1 MNIESVKNRVVELFL
16 KISDIPRP
24 SYHEEKVA
32 DFICDFAKQH
42 GCEVYRDE
50 AHNVLVN
57 VAATKGCEGRA
68 PILLQ
73 GHTDMVCEKN
83 EGTVHDFLAE
93 GIKVFEKDGWLCAD
107 GTTLGADNGVAVAIM
122 LYVIEGGIKEHGEV
136 QCLFTS
142 AEEVGLDGV
151 KKFDF
156 NLIKAK
162 RMINMDGENENCVIV
177 GCAGGLRSDMWL
189 VPSYTELSGQL
200 VKIKISGLRGGHS
213 GENIASGRANA
224 NVLMGRLLSHIYF
237 ELGLSIVSVVGGT
250 KENAIPREA
259 VAHIVVKD
267 ADKAKAIVSRF
278 EGEVANELSSDDAGF
293 NVTCELACEVP
304 SRMMDDSSTK
314 KIITILSCSKNGII
328 EMSKKLTHLVEYS
341 RNLGVV
347 STTDNKISFIFNSR
361 SAVDSQLDSAER
373 ELSLIAD
380 ICGAKVDHYS
390 RYPGWSYSGSSAL
403 ADEYIDVCKQLYNRQ
418 VEKDM
423 IHAGLECG
431 IIKAKVEGLDCI
443 SCGPIMKNLHSPEE
457 ALHIESFGK
466 YAYAICTLIEKAK

>member
-1 MNIESVKNRVVELFL
+1 MNIESVKNRVIELFL

-24 SYHEEKVA
+24 PYHEEKVA

-237 ELGLSIVSVVGGT
+237 DSEL
-250 KENAIPREA
+250 
-259 VAHIVVKD
+259 
-267 ADKAKAIVSRF
+267 
-278 EGEVANELSSDDAGF
+278 
-293 NVTCELACEVP
+293 
-304 SRMMDDSSTK
+304 
-314 KIITILSCSKNGII
+314 
-328 EMSKKLTHLVEYS
+328 
-341 RNLGVV
+341 
-347 STTDNKISFIFNSR
+347 
-361 SAVDSQLDSAER
+361 
-373 ELSLIAD
+373 
-380 ICGAKVDHYS
+380 
-390 RYPGWSYSGSSAL
+390 
-403 ADEYIDVCKQLYNRQ
+403 
-418 VEKDM
+418 
-423 IHAGLECG
+423 
-431 IIKAKVEGLDCI
+431 
-443 SCGPIMKNLHSPEE
+443 
-457 ALHIESFGK
+457 
-466 YAYAICTLIEKAK
+466 

>member
-16 KISDIPRP
+16 KISEIPRP
-24 SYHEEKVA
+24 PYHEEKIA
-32 DFICDFAKQH
+32 DFICDFAKEH
-42 GCEVYRDE
+42 GCEVYRDD

-83 EGTVHDFLAE
+83 EGTVHDFLSE

-122 LYVIEGGIKEHGEV
+122 LYVIEGGVKEHGEV

-177 GCAGGLRSDMWL
+177 GCAGGLRSDFSL
-189 VPSYTELSGQL
+189 VPNYTELSGQL
-200 VKIKISGLRGGHS
+200 VKIKISGLCGGHS

-224 NVLMGRLLSHIYF
+224 NVLMGRLLSHIYS
-237 ELGLSIVSVVGGT
+237 ELGLSLVSVVGGT

-259 VAHIVVKD
+259 VAHIAVKD
-267 ADKAKAIVSRF
+267 ADKAKAIVTVF
-278 EGEVANELSSDDAGF
+278 EAEVAKELSADDCGF
-293 NVTCELACEVP
+293 TVVCELVSDRP
-304 SRMMDDSSTK
+304 SRMMDDDSTK
-314 KIITILSCSKNGII
+314 KVITVLSCVKNGII
-328 EMSKKLTHLVEYS
+328 EMSKKLPKLVEYS

-347 STTDNKISFIFNSR
+347 STRDDKISFVLNSR

-373 ELSLIAD
+373 ELSMLAD
-380 ICGAKVDHYS
+380 LCGAKVNHYS

-403 ADEYIDVCKQLYNRQ
+403 ADEYIDVCRELYGRC
-418 VEKDM
+418 VEKEM

-431 IIKAKVEGLDCI
+431 IIKANIEGLDCI
-443 SCGPIMKNLHSPEE
+443 SCGPNMKNLHSPEE
-457 ALHIESFGK
+457 ALNIESFGK
-466 YAYAICTLIEKAK
+466 YAYAVCSLIAKAK